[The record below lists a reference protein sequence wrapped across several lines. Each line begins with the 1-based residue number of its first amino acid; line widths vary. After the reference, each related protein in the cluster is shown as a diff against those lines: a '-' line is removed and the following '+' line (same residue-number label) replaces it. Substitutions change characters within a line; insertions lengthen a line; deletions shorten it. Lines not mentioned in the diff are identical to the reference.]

1 MTIKPWTEICRWFD
15 VDTIILNPQ
24 IPLELFLPPPE
35 EEVHLIGTHDSKG
48 FNGGVFFM
56 RVDQWSL
63 DMLIE
68 VLAVPLMD
76 NKHHVSISKDYSAL
90 EQILESPAF
99 RGRTLY
105 QPRGWFNSFDVNKT
119 YEGAGGNMLVHF
131 PDVSANKWAR
141 MDMYLETMS
150 APGGNPWEVP
160 LGLTTYE
167 MSVMSYWTRIK
178 DARKLLKEARGKE
191 DDRRVH
197 DTARRLR
204 FAMDYETDH
213 EEVVRDASIALR
225 KALTEA
231 KTEAKNKQQQPH

>member
-1 MTIKPWTEICRWFD
+1 MCRWFD
-15 VDTIILNPQ
+15 IDTIILNPQ

-35 EEVHLIGTHDSKG
+35 EEIHLIGTHDSKG

-56 RVDQWSL
+56 RVEQWSL

-76 NKHHVSISKDYSAL
+76 NKHHVSIAKDYSAL
-90 EQILESPAF
+90 EQIIESPAF
-99 RGRTLY
+99 RGLTLY

-119 YEGAGGNMLVHF
+119 YEGEAGNILVHF
-131 PDVSANKWAR
+131 PDISANKWAR
-141 MDMYLETMS
+141 MAMFLGNMS
-150 APGGNPWEVP
+150 APAGNPWEVP
-160 LGLTTYE
+160 LQLTTYE
-167 MSVMSYWTRIK
+167 TSVAAYWGRIR
-178 DARKLLKEARGKE
+178 DARKLLKEAKGKE

-213 EEVVRDASIALR
+213 EEVLRDASLALR
-225 KALTEA
+225 RALADVQED
-231 KTEAKNKQQQPH
+231 AKNKYYGE